1 MTGEVEAE
9 SNLLTEVLLC
19 PFQEHANS
27 LLIILSSWETFQFI
41 TISKYGQT
49 IFAGTE
55 VTKRMSL
62 LGRSTSLA
70 GLFCLAFL
78 MFGGTVRIQVLRC
91 HFIHKRLSIKTSQ
104 ISFLDQ
110 IPVLFPILI
119 ISIIFPLVGKNICRA
134 IARRV
139 RGPAWWC
146 SSCKDVHKEITL
158 DVWNL
163 MKDYLQF
170 FVCVD
175 KLNSGLFSGS
185 CSPLCFNV
193 LMSFPTT
200 WVRMNLMITTATL
213 SSSLALDFW
222 IHPLLWA
229 A

>member
-1 MTGEVEAE
+1 MLIAFLHVPQPRQHEHYLGQNFNYTLLHNDPKCVSELMTGEVEAE
-9 SNLLTEVLLC
+9 SNLLTEVFLC

-55 VTKRMSL
+55 VTERMSL

-119 ISIIFPLVGKNICRA
+119 ISIIFRENYLSCDWKK
-134 IARRV
+134 
-139 RGPAWWC
+139 
-146 SSCKDVHKEITL
+146 SSRSCMMV
-158 DVWNL
+158 
-163 MKDYLQF
+163 F
-170 FVCVD
+170 F
-175 KLNSGLFSGS
+175 L
-185 CSPLCFNV
+185 
-193 LMSFPTT
+193 
-200 WVRMNLMITTATL
+200 
-213 SSSLALDFW
+213 
-222 IHPLLWA
+222 
-229 A
+229 